1 MSKLNVKD
9 SSGNWVEITSIG
21 GYTKDEVNTM
31 IAGKANASHTHSFD
45 SLTGIDK
52 STATNGYMKLGSGL
66 ILQWGTM
73 TNGSTWSAVATVNFP
88 IAFPNACL
96 TVVCT
101 LKAEASKTPNGD
113 WTIVVNDD
121 ITNTAFKWSS
131 YYNRNGCRWIA
142 IGY

>member
-1 MSKLNVKD
+1 MSTLNVKD
-9 SSGNWVEITSIG
+9 SSGNWKEIPSIG

-31 IAGKANASHTHSFD
+31 IAGKANEVHTHTFSQITD
-45 SLTGIDK
+45 ISK
-52 STATNGYMKLGSGL
+52 SIATNGYIKLGSGF

-73 TNGSTWSAVATVNFP
+73 TNASTWSAVATVNFP
-88 IAFPNACL
+88 TAFPHACL

-121 ITNTAFKWSS
+121 ITTTAFKWSS